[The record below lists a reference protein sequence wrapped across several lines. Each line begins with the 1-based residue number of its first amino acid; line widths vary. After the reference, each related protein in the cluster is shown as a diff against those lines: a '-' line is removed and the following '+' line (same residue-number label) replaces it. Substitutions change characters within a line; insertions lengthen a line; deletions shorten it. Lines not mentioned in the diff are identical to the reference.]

1 MLPTRAE
8 NMGICIERERM
19 IKRAISLTLI
29 LIMVVVKTWVVARS
43 GLLYS
48 FAPCIGFMLIYC
60 AAGRI
65 VKADK
70 ARESVVI
77 VGNIIGL
84 VLGLFLLRKE
94 SFPPEPGIAAAI
106 LVTVIETILFL
117 IFFGFLWQY
126 RERSIR

>member
-1 MLPTRAE
+1 
-8 NMGICIERERM
+8 M
-19 IKRAISLTLI
+19 IKKAISLTLI
-29 LIMVVVKTWVVARS
+29 LIMVVVKTWVVSRS

-60 AAGRI
+60 AVGRI

-126 RERSIR
+126 RAKNGTKGS